1 MDKILINKNELKLL
15 ISESVRS
22 VINEERNKL
31 FEILLPMASK
41 KELNDIIKRFGTPK
55 SYRSKE
61 FKDMT
66 KWVMS

>member
-1 MDKILINKNELKLL
+1 MDKILINKNELKHL

-22 VINEERNKL
+22 VINEERSKL
-31 FEILLPMASK
+31 FEILLPMATK
-41 KELNDIIKRFGTPK
+41 KELNDIIKRFGAPK
-55 SYRSKE
+55 SYHPKE